1 MQTEKRLD
9 RDSDPI
15 QDYIAMLDRDASRP
29 MPFRK
34 LAALAKLGTLRRRL
48 AAAVSRYPD
57 PALERA
63 SAAAEVET
71 RTSWWRR
78 IATSFWGSKALMG
91 LLLVVAQQFVLVA
104 ILILGVAYANV
115 ANRPPSPETGYLPAA
130 ARFSVVFLIL
140 FVFAFFFVTPFV
152 SFLLLWAG
160 RIVRSWRV
168 SVPATVLLLLASSG
182 ATWFVFAAGGTRNP
196 AFAPDAIHQFVE
208 SRKTAEF
215 EAYQKWLDMNWL
227 LKDPRFRADY
237 ESYLRT
243 GPGRWLTNRFDTN
256 DDAAWASPDA
266 LAYIGQFVDQ
276 EHDQVKFREWLKD
289 YIERNRIYSRDI
301 DVDVLVGPANQRF
314 LSIWQAEPFLRDR
327 DVNVRRAYYGEVFRR
342 IRVAG
347 LVFFGSMIAVY
358 LLVYLFGPLLL
369 VLGWIAAKARLAGL
383 VTRIESVRDV
393 YYSYPELRDL
403 EGHPGFL
410 GNSSEVVCRVHRG
423 FVRAVALVT
432 ILVFGLWAV
441 WMATRSADGR
451 PMATQARLMNR
462 FVMLPTSLRSAAGG
476 PGAALNSQVPGEGSD
491 VGPGGPGATIDTD
504 GDGVPDEAPV
514 PPIDDRLAT
523 LQKSFDDAD
532 YDTRKKLK
540 ALTEELLAANREIEV
555 LRKQNAALETGQTQL
570 EATAGMLGGRIGSSE
585 GAAREAAG
593 RAREAADLAQSANT
607 RIINL
612 GDQFE
617 TRTEALERRSESLE
631 KRDDELQGTADA
643 IAADLDERAKDLTAR
658 TERLG
663 NRTTDLAERAE
674 QIADLQR
681 TAYLSIIGEFTRQIE
696 ALERRSESRLSR
708 MFRKEDTR
716 EELANLRR
724 RIQAVRGRLQAS
736 GNPDAPGFDAQLIQL
751 QERIGPIEA
760 KFR

>member
-9 RDSDPI
+9 GDADPI

-34 LAALAKLGTLRRRL
+34 LAALVKIGTLRRRL
-48 AAAVSRYPD
+48 ATAVSRYPD

-78 IATSFWGSKALMG
+78 ITTNFWGSKLAMT
-91 LLLVVAQQFVLVA
+91 LLLVVAQQVALVA

-115 ANRPPSPETGYLPAA
+115 ANRPPSPETGYMPTA

-152 SFLLLWAG
+152 SFVMLWAG
-160 RIVRSWRV
+160 RYVRSWRV
-168 SVPATVLLLLASSG
+168 SVPATVLLLLASAG
-182 ATWFVFAAGGTRNP
+182 ATWYVFAAGGTQNP

-208 SRKTAEF
+208 SRKTAEYD
-215 EAYQKWLDMNWL
+215 AYVKWLDMNWL
-227 LKDPRFRADY
+227 LKDPKFRADY
-237 ESYLRT
+237 EQYLRT

-256 DDAAWASPDA
+256 DSAAWASPDA
-266 LAYIGQFVDQ
+266 LAHIGQFVDQ

-327 DVNVRRAYYGEVFRR
+327 DVNVRRAYYGELFRR
-342 IRVAG
+342 IRIAG
-347 LVFFGSMIAVY
+347 LVFFGAMIAAY
-358 LLVYLFGPLLL
+358 LAVYLFGPFLLL
-369 VLGWIAAKARLAGL
+369 VGWIAAKAKLVGL
-383 VTRIESVRDV
+383 IARIESMRDA
-393 YYSYPELRDL
+393 YYSYPEQQEL
-403 EGHPGFL
+403 EGHPGYY

-423 FVRAVALVT
+423 FVRAVAIVT

-441 WMATRSADGR
+441 WMATRSTDGR

-462 FVMLPTSLRSAAGG
+462 FVMLPTSLRSAGGG
-476 PGAALNSQVPGEGSD
+476 PGAALNSPVPGEGTD

-504 GDGVPDEAPV
+504 GDGVPDEAPL
-514 PPIDDRLAT
+514 PPIDVRVAS
-523 LQKSFDDAD
+523 LQKAFDDAD

-540 ALTEELLAANREIEV
+540 ALNEELEAANREIEE
-555 LRKQNAALETGQTQL
+555 LRRMNKSLETGQSQL
-570 EATAGMLGGRIGSSE
+570 ESTAGMLGGRIASSE
-585 GAAREAAG
+585 GAARDASS
-593 RAREAADLAQSANT
+593 RAVEAADLARSANT

-617 TRTEALERRSESLE
+617 TRTESLDRRADALE
-631 KRDDELQGTADA
+631 KRDDELQGTAEA
-643 IAADLDERAKDLTAR
+643 IAEDLDETAKDLTAR

-663 NRTTDLAERAE
+663 DRATDLAERAE

-681 TAYLSIIGEFTRQIE
+681 TAYLSIIAEFTRQIDS
-696 ALERRSESRLSR
+696 LERRSESRLAR
-708 MFRKEDTR
+708 MLGKGEARAEIVD
-716 EELANLRR
+716 LRR
-724 RIQAVRGRLQAS
+724 RIQSVRGRLQAS
-736 GNPDAPGFDAQLIQL
+736 GNPDAPGFDAQLIHL

-760 KFR
+760 KWR